1 MTLAETL
8 VTVWQQALVNEQS
21 TVGLG
26 RRRVPVEFTK
36 AKHLRTVAFAYRGHK
51 IFGIEQNPR
60 TSSRWA
66 KLARQ
71 GKRIMQFSHAGRYVA
86 NVCEG
91 KIFRYPSWR
100 TLKLP
105 G

>member
-8 VTVWQQALVNEQS
+8 LSVWQQALADDKQ
-21 TVGLG
+21 TVTLD
-26 RRRVPVEFTK
+26 RHRVPVEFTK
-36 AKHLRTVAFAYRGHK
+36 TKHLRTVAFTYRRRK
-51 IFGIEQNPR
+51 FFGIEQNPR

-86 NVCEG
+86 NVSEG
-91 KIFRYPSWR
+91 KLFRYPAWR
-100 TLKLP
+100 MLKLP
-105 G
+105 E